1 MKKINEFVKEIQLLS
16 KQQNKQKQFGWLLI
30 GIWLV
35 VFYLKI
41 KQNDFDYQLIEK
53 WFYGFPIVLIII
65 TSLVTR
71 LLQPILFVW
80 FLTGKILG
88 LITSFIIL
96 FVSYYV
102 ILLPIVFIS
111 NIFTKKE
118 EPKVEWLSKTSS
130 IDYKKLY

>member
-35 VFYLKI
+35 VFYLKL
-41 KQNDFDYQLIEK
+41 KQNNFDYQLIEK

-65 TSLVTR
+65 TSIVTR

-80 FLTGKILG
+80 FLIGKILG

>member
-1 MKKINEFVKEIQLLS
+1 MKMINEFVKEIQLLS

-35 VFYLKI
+35 VFYLKL
-41 KQNDFDYQLIEK
+41 KQNNFDYQLVEK

-80 FLTGKILG
+80 FLIGKILG

>member
-35 VFYLKI
+35 VFYLKL
-41 KQNDFDYQLIEK
+41 KQNNFDYQLIEK
-53 WFYGFPIVLIII
+53 WFYSFPIVLIII
-65 TSLVTR
+65 TSLITR

-80 FLTGKILG
+80 FLIGKILG
-88 LITSFIIL
+88 LITSFIVL

>member
-16 KQQNKQKQFGWLLI
+16 KKQNKQKQFGWLLI

-35 VFYLKI
+35 VFYLKL
-41 KQNDFDYQLIEK
+41 KQNNFDYQLIEK
-53 WFYGFPIVLIII
+53 WFYSFPIVLIIVVF
-65 TSLVTR
+65 LVTK

-80 FLTGKILG
+80 FLIGKILG

-102 ILLPIVFIS
+102 ILVPIVFIS

-118 EPKVEWLSKTSS
+118 EPKVEWLSKTSN

>member
-35 VFYLKI
+35 VFYLKL
-41 KQNDFDYQLIEK
+41 KQNNFDYQLIEK
-53 WFYGFPIVLIII
+53 WFYGFPIGLIII
-65 TSLVTR
+65 TSLVTK
-71 LLQPILFVW
+71 LMQPILFVW
-80 FLTGKILG
+80 FLIGKILG

>member
-35 VFYLKI
+35 VFYLKL
-41 KQNDFDYQLIEK
+41 KQNNFDYQLIEK

>member
-35 VFYLKI
+35 VFYLKL
-41 KQNDFDYQLIEK
+41 KQNNFDYQLIEK

-65 TSLVTR
+65 TSLVTK
-71 LLQPILFVW
+71 LLQPILFIW
-80 FLTGKILG
+80 FLIGKILG

-102 ILLPIVFIS
+102 ILFPIVYIS
-111 NIFTKKE
+111 NIFTKE
-118 EPKVEWLSKTSS
+118 EELKVDWFSKTSN

>member
-16 KQQNKQKQFGWLLI
+16 KQKNKQKQFGWLLI

-80 FLTGKILG
+80 FLIGKILG
-88 LITSFIIL
+88 LITSFIVL
-96 FVSYYV
+96 FLSYYV

-118 EPKVEWLSKTSS
+118 EPKVVWLSKTSS

>member
-35 VFYLKI
+35 VFYLKL
-41 KQNDFDYQLIEK
+41 KQNNFDYQLIEK

-88 LITSFIIL
+88 LITSFIVL

>member
-35 VFYLKI
+35 VFYLKL
-41 KQNDFDYQLIEK
+41 KQNNFDYQLIEK

-80 FLTGKILG
+80 FLIGKILG
-88 LITSFIIL
+88 LITSFIVL
-96 FVSYYV
+96 FLSYYV

-118 EPKVEWLSKTSS
+118 EPNVVWLSKTSS

>member
-35 VFYLKI
+35 VFYLKL
-41 KQNDFDYQLIEK
+41 KQNNFDYQLIEK

-65 TSLVTR
+65 TCLVTR

-102 ILLPIVFIS
+102 VLLPIVFIS

>member
-35 VFYLKI
+35 VFYLKL
-41 KQNDFDYQLIEK
+41 KQNNFDYQLIEK

-102 ILLPIVFIS
+102 VLLPIVFIS

>member
-35 VFYLKI
+35 VFYLKL
-41 KQNDFDYQLIEK
+41 KQNNFDYQLIEK

-80 FLTGKILG
+80 FLIGKILG
-88 LITSFIIL
+88 LITSFIVL
-96 FVSYYV
+96 FLSYYV

>member
-35 VFYLKI
+35 VFYLKL
-41 KQNDFDYQLIEK
+41 KQNNFDYQLIEK

-65 TSLVTR
+65 TCLVTR

-80 FLTGKILG
+80 FLIGKILG

-102 ILLPIVFIS
+102 VLLPIVFIS

>member
-35 VFYLKI
+35 VFYLKL
-41 KQNDFDYQLIEK
+41 KQNNFDYQLIEK
-53 WFYGFPIVLIII
+53 WFYSFPIVLIII

-80 FLTGKILG
+80 FLIGKILG
-88 LITSFIIL
+88 LITSFIVL

>member
-35 VFYLKI
+35 VFYLKL
-41 KQNDFDYQLIEK
+41 KQNNFDYQLIEK

-80 FLTGKILG
+80 FLIGKILG

>member
-35 VFYLKI
+35 VFYLKL
-41 KQNDFDYQLIEK
+41 KQNNFDYQLIEK

-118 EPKVEWLSKTSS
+118 ESKVEWLSKTSS

>member
-35 VFYLKI
+35 VFYLKL
-41 KQNDFDYQLIEK
+41 KQNNFDYQLIEK

-65 TSLVTR
+65 TCLVTR

-80 FLTGKILG
+80 FLIGKILG